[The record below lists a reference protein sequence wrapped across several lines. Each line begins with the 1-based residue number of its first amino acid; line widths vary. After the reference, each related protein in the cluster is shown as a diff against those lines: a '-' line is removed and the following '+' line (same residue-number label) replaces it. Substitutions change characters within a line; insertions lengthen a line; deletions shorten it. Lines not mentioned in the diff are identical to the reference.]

1 MPRTRLLTAAVL
13 LGLALLL
20 LWRGTLGWLL
30 AVFAAVTLRAAW
42 EWAGLC
48 PGLNGALTG
57 TRRWLLLLALA
68 VSMAGLYAL
77 PTLVGTVVSMAALV
91 WWALALGLI
100 LRYPTLP
107 AWLANPL
114 AQATVILLTL
124 AVAWLALAR
133 LADGQRPLLLLCLA
147 QVWAADSAAYLVGRS
162 LGTRKLCPQISPG
175 KTVEGLFGG
184 LAGAAVAGL
193 VAGLAWHLDGA
204 RLAALVGL
212 VIACAAL
219 SVVGD
224 LAESLFK
231 RRAGVKDSSH
241 LLPGHGGVLDRID
254 ALIAA
259 APLFALT
266 APLLMRS

>member
-1 MPRTRLLTAAVL
+1 MPKTRILTAIVL

-20 LWRGTLGWLL
+20 LWRGTLPWVLG
-30 AVFAAVTLRAAW
+30 VFAAIALRAAW

-48 PGLNGALTG
+48 SGLSGA
-57 TRRWLLLLALA
+57 RRWLLLATLGACLAG
-68 VSMAGLYAL
+68 SYAL
-77 PTLVGTVVSMAALV
+77 PASWTAVALAAALA
-91 WWALALGLI
+91 WWALGLR
-100 LRYPTLP
+100 LVLCYPVLP
-107 AWLANPL
+107 DWIDRPL
-114 AQATVILLTL
+114 AQAAIILLAL
-124 AVAWLALAR
+124 APAWLALAR

-147 QVWAADSAAYLVGRS
+147 LVWAADSGAYLVGRRF
-162 LGTRKLCPQISPG
+162 GKRKLCPQVSPG
-175 KTVEGLFGG
+175 KTVEGLLGG
-184 LAGAAVAGL
+184 LVGAVLVGL
-193 VAGLAWHLDGA
+193 VAGLALGLDGL

-212 VIACAAL
+212 VTACAAV

-266 APLLMRS
+266 APLLVRG

>member
-1 MPRTRLLTAAVL
+1 MPRTRVLTAIVL

-20 LWRGTLGWLL
+20 LWRGTLAWLL
-30 AVFAAVTLRAAW
+30 GVFAAVALRAAW

-48 PGLNGALTG
+48 SGLTG
-57 TRRWLLLLALA
+57 ARRWLLLATLGASLAGSYVLPASWTAVVLA
-68 VSMAGLYAL
+68 
-77 PTLVGTVVSMAALV
+77 AAV
-91 WWALALGLI
+91 AWWALGLRLV
-100 LRYPTLP
+100 LRYPALP
-107 AWLANPL
+107 DWLDRPL
-114 AQATVILLTL
+114 AQAAIILLAL
-124 AVAWLALAR
+124 APAWLALAR
-133 LADGQRPLLLLCLA
+133 LADGQRPLLLLALA
-147 QVWAADSAAYLVGRS
+147 LVWAADSGAYLVGRRF
-162 LGTRKLCPQISPG
+162 GRRKLCPQVSPG
-175 KTVEGLFGG
+175 KTVEGLLGG
-184 LAGAAVAGL
+184 LLGAALVGL
-193 VAGLAWHLDGA
+193 IAGLAMGLGGL

-212 VIACAAL
+212 VSACAAV

-266 APLLMRS
+266 APLLVRG